1 MNEPNIK
8 PLNIFTAVFPI
19 ICLIALFAVSLAYF
33 KSDSLFGPN
42 QIALFI
48 CAIIAIFIGICH
60 GISFYELERVI
71 VDGISAGLSACLI
84 LLFVGSLI
92 GVWLASGTVATIIY
106 YGCMILNAQ
115 WFYAT
120 TLIICAIVAMC
131 IGSSWTTAATI
142 GVAFIGIC
150 ETLGL
155 NSAITAGAI
164 ISGAYL
170 GDKISPLSETT
181 NLAAAVSSAKL
192 FDHIRNMLWTTIPS
206 FTIALIIFASIGLSI
221 DVSEVAINQEL
232 VNELEKNFNIS
243 AFNLIPILILVLFSV
258 LKFPALLTIFLG
270 TIAGIAIALTNQTEL
285 LAQAYNHPEGIY
297 QSIIDLWNIAA
308 SGFTLNTNSETINDL
323 MSGGGMKSMLNTIFL
338 IFAAL
343 CFGSAMQA
351 NGALDYII
359 SGLLKKI
366 KSARTLLPTTVLS
379 CISMNM
385 LTGDQYMSIAIP
397 GRMFNSA
404 YRTLNI
410 RQESLSRSL
419 EDGATI
425 TSVLIPWNSCSVYM
439 SGIFGIASLEFIPY
453 CFFNM
458 INPIIAI
465 IMSLCGLKLGVIK
478 QNNQEIKENQKV

>member
-48 CAIIAIFIGICH
+48 CAIIAIFIGICR

-243 AFNLIPILILVLFSV
+243 AFNLIPILI
-258 LKFPALLTIFLG
+258 
-270 TIAGIAIALTNQTEL
+270 
-285 LAQAYNHPEGIY
+285 
-297 QSIIDLWNIAA
+297 
-308 SGFTLNTNSETINDL
+308 
-323 MSGGGMKSMLNTIFL
+323 
-338 IFAAL
+338 
-343 CFGSAMQA
+343 
-351 NGALDYII
+351 
-359 SGLLKKI
+359 
-366 KSARTLLPTTVLS
+366 
-379 CISMNM
+379 
-385 LTGDQYMSIAIP
+385 
-397 GRMFNSA
+397 
-404 YRTLNI
+404 
-410 RQESLSRSL
+410 
-419 EDGATI
+419 
-425 TSVLIPWNSCSVYM
+425 
-439 SGIFGIASLEFIPY
+439 
-453 CFFNM
+453 
-458 INPIIAI
+458 
-465 IMSLCGLKLGVIK
+465 
-478 QNNQEIKENQKV
+478 